1 MRFMGICLVAGAIGC
16 AAQPFVP
23 SNEQRTLFTEVV
35 RQAEAAGA
43 VDGSPEAARCLAD
56 AKSDFN
62 YAQRIPQYPDRARQM
77 AIQAQEEGA
86 EALRLAQQH
95 RREMAALAREGA
107 RVEAAADVT
116 TTAAAEVTT
125 TVAAEVTTAAAAE
138 VTTTASAGDTTA
150 PEATAEATTIPA
162 APETKTIS
170 PKLTTTESTTAAGEI
185 TARADN

>member
-1 MRFMGICLVAGAIGC
+1 MRLIGVCLVAGAVGC

-23 SNEQRTLFTEVV
+23 SNEQRALFNEVV

-43 VDGSPEAARCLAD
+43 VEGSPEAARCLAD

-62 YAQRIPQYPDRARQM
+62 YAQRMPRYPDRARQL
-77 AIQAQEEGA
+77 AIKAQEEGA

-95 RREMAALAREGA
+95 RREMAALAHEGA

-116 TTAAAEVTT
+116 PTATVTATTTAVPGAPAAETTAAVAETFPPQEET
-125 TVAAEVTTAAAAE
+125 N
-138 VTTTASAGDTTA
+138 
-150 PEATAEATTIPA
+150 P

-170 PKLTTTESTTAAGEI
+170 ATPTGTGATTPAPEI